1 MGTADDDDDDDDDDD
16 ELDDSVLFVLDAAAA
31 VGSGVLRFGGAS
43 STAGVVP
50 NPLALLFLADR
61 EEEKVTKKGGLL
73 FNPFRCVG
81 ANATAPPAQTLNRI
95 IVVSLIVVVLIL
107 IKGG

>member
-1 MGTADDDDDDDDDDD
+1 MGTADDDEDD
-16 ELDDSVLFVLDAAAA
+16 ELDDSVLFVLDAAAVAA

-73 FNPFRCVG
+73 LNPFRCVG